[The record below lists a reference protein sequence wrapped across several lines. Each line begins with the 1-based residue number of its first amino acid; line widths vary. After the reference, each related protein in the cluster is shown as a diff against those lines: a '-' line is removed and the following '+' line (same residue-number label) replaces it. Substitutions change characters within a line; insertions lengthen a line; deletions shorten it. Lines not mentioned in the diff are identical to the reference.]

1 MELYIIYIS
10 LSSMLLQSS
19 STRFKLRAFPAG
31 PEALRRHVA
40 DVAGCGAPGTRGVP
54 LRLGRIHW
62 FQTLG
67 ILDI

>member
-1 MELYIIYIS
+1 
-10 LSSMLLQSS
+10 MLFQSS

-31 PEALRRHVA
+31 PEALRRHIA
-40 DVAGCGAPGTRGVP
+40 DAGCGAPGTRGVP

-67 ILDI
+67 ILDIQHIYIE